1 MKSESKTYVWGV
13 PTRLFH
19 WLLVISLAGAY
30 IAVENNITAHVA
42 LGYMAG
48 LLMIFRLI
56 WGLVGPAYV
65 RFRDFPVGVRSIK
78 QFLSDIRGNGQKHAG
93 HNPAASL
100 VMIGI
105 MLMVVMVVFSGL
117 MTLSQE
123 GGQGVF
129 KSVGVPAGIEFK
141 EVHEF
146 WVQVLIALTVLHLIG
161 LIVDT
166 ILHPQT
172 GTLKSMFS
180 GYKTGISGE
189 NASMSGFQKF
199 FSFVWIAAPL
209 LAFILTITGPPVI
222 LNEGEEESQSTE
234 TRVSEDEAHEQ
245 EEENE

>member
-1 MKSESKTYVWGV
+1 MKSDSKTYVWGL

-19 WLLVISLAGAY
+19 WLLVLSLAGAY
-30 IAVENNITAHVA
+30 VAEESNLTAHVA
-42 LGYMAG
+42 LGYLAG
-48 LLMIFRLI
+48 ILMIFRLI
-56 WGLVGPAYV
+56 WGLVGPEYV

-78 QFLSDIRGNGQKHAG
+78 QFLSDMRNNGQKHAG

-100 VMIGI
+100 VMLGI
-105 MLMVVMVVFSGL
+105 MLIVLMVVFSGL

-123 GGQGVF
+123 GGQGLF
-129 KSVGVPAGIEFK
+129 KSVAIPAGIRFK

-146 WVQVLIALTVLHLIG
+146 WVQVLIALTVLHLVG

-180 GYKTGISGE
+180 GYKSGISGE
-189 NASMSGFQKF
+189 NASMNGFQKF
-199 FSFVWIAAPL
+199 FSFVWIIAPL
-209 LAFILTITGPPVI
+209 VAFILTITGPPV
-222 LNEGEEESQSTE
+222 LLSEGEEEGQSTE
-234 TRVSEDEAHEQ
+234 TTLSEDEAHEQ